1 MNKDYYAIL
10 EVNRNSTSEEI
21 KKSYRKLALKYHP
34 DKNPGDPVAEAKFK
48 DIAEAYDVLSD
59 PQKKQRYDIGGPGN
73 PFQSAGFNPF
83 GSAFNPH
90 DFWQDMFT
98 NKASSSRKGQNLFVS
113 VPLTIQEIYSG
124 AKRTIRAKKYKKCSS
139 CSGNG
144 SLDGKSFQTC
154 YNCKGSGKVQTT
166 RMNQYAQI
174 MSMSDC
180 PQCNGSGRMIL
191 EVCEKCI
198 GKGALINEEEIDI
211 EIPAGSLPGM
221 QITIPGKGNEEP
233 GATHPGDLLVN
244 IKEIPHHLYIR
255 QGTNVKV
262 IKEIGFFDACIGT
275 KIDVQ
280 LPLGEVVSLL
290 IEPGTSHG
298 TILQLQGKGIHEIAM
313 GSKGDFLVEIHIKV
327 PKITDPKEISVLKD
341 LKTKEMFIL

>member
-1 MNKDYYAIL
+1 MSKDYYAIL
-10 EVNRNSTSEEI
+10 EVNKNSSSEEI

-34 DKNPGDPVAEAKFK
+34 DKNPGDSSAEAKFK
-48 DIAEAYDVLSD
+48 EIAEAYDTLSD
-59 PQKKQRYDIGGPGN
+59 PQKKQRYDIGGSGN

-83 GSAFNPH
+83 GGFNH
-90 DFWQDMFT
+90 QDFWQDMFANKANT
-98 NKASSSRKGQNLFVS
+98 NKKGQNLFIN

-124 AKRTIRAKKYKKCSS
+124 AKRTIRAKKYKKCSP

-154 YNCKGSGKVQTT
+154 YNCKGSGSIQTS
-166 RMNQYAQI
+166 RMNGFAQI

-180 PQCNGSGRMIL
+180 PQCNGTGRMIL
-191 EVCEKCI
+191 EVCEKCV
-198 GKGALINEEEIDI
+198 GKGATIKEEEIDI
-211 EIPAGSLPGM
+211 DIPAGSLPGM

-244 IKEIPHHLYIR
+244 IKEIPHSVYIR
-255 QGTNVKV
+255 QGTNVKI
-262 IKEIGFFDACIGT
+262 IKEISFLDACLGT

-280 LPLGEVVSLL
+280 LPLGELISLL
-290 IEPGTSHG
+290 VEQGTVHG

-313 GSKGDFLVEIHIKV
+313 GSKGDFLVEVHIRI
-327 PKITDPKEISVLKD
+327 PKPKTQEDISMLEE
-341 LKTKEMFIL
+341 LKTKEIFIL